1 MERKLL
7 PFIWRHSRKQQ
18 IWVFIVVL
26 VSMPVYFMMLQL
38 PKLVVNGP
46 IQGIGYETPGST
58 QPFLSIDLPFSDF
71 LFGQT
76 INLFGGF
83 ELERQQMLVFLC
95 FGFLL
100 AVALNGWFKL
110 YINTYKGKMG
120 ERLLRRLRY
129 ELFDRVLRYPISKVR
144 QVKPSEVTSAIKD
157 EVEPLGEFFGDA
169 FSIPVFLG
177 AQAITGM
184 LFLFLQSTMFGIIT
198 LAIVLFQ
205 AWIIPRLRRRLLVL
219 GRARQ
224 TTARKLSGRIGEYV
238 QGMDDVHLH
247 GISNRARSN
256 IWDML
261 RNILAIRFELYQ
273 RKFQVK
279 FLNNF
284 LIQLL
289 AFLFYL
295 IGGYLVITG
304 QMDLG
309 ALVASIAAYK
319 DLPAPIKGIIDWD
332 QQRLLNQ
339 IRYEQSIEDFANTQV
354 IPADRQE
361 RLDQS
366 PAPISD
372 GYAVHNL
379 TVLDSSEQPVIRDF
393 TGTISRREAVAIV
406 GPTDSGAEQLAET
419 LARLLQPASGNITL
433 DDKPLDSL
441 PEPLTGQRIGYAD
454 SNIFFSGGSIKTM
467 LAETL
472 PFDGALAPVLRSQSS
487 NSDFVVHEAELGTA
501 PDVDED
507 FDDFNVKEPWPD
519 ESLAPRVL
527 KIMRCV
533 GLYEDVLEYGLLR
546 RIDDGSDGGIK
557 DSVMDA
563 RRKFAGDETNA
574 QIASAVEFF
583 DPDAYS
589 HQLTIGENL
598 IFGTPVDESFK
609 AENLPANSLLRQM
622 LSDANLLAP
631 LFAMGLEIARN
642 NIELFG
648 DLAEDSTLLQRAGG
662 PSADQL
668 AMMKAAV
675 EKLADK
681 NAGSA
686 DPEDLESMLGLAFDY
701 CEAQTRFGL
710 LDDDLQDRLLKTRKT
725 VRAAL
730 EKDGGGAVSFHDPDS
745 FNPSLTLLDNILFGR
760 VDARRVGAR
769 ERVLKAIKT
778 LLETS
783 GVSDAVFLIGLS
795 FDIGTGGR
803 NLSTNQA
810 QKLKLARAL
819 LKEPD
824 IVIIN
829 RALSA
834 LDAGERTQIL
844 ENILDLGTGSD
855 ERTMG
860 VICVPL
866 DTKMLDRFDRVI
878 AMADGR
884 IAAEGSPE
892 KVAARL
898 ETAQITAGGNA

>member
-1 MERKLL
+1 
-7 PFIWRHSRKQQ
+7 
-18 IWVFIVVL
+18 
-26 VSMPVYFMMLQL
+26 MPVYFQMLQL

-46 IQGIGYETPGST
+46 IQGIGYETPGAT
-58 QPFLSIDLPFSDF
+58 QPALVIDLPFSET
-71 LFGQT
+71 LFGQS

-83 ELERQQMLVFLC
+83 DLERQQMLIFLC
-95 FGFLL
+95 FGFLF

-110 YINTYKGKMG
+110 YINTFKGKMG

-177 AQAITGM
+177 AQAITGL
-184 LFLFLQSTMFGIIT
+184 LFLFLQSTMFGAIT
-198 LAIVLFQ
+198 LGIVLFQ
-205 AWIIPRLRRRLLVL
+205 AWIIPRLRRRLLEL

-224 TTARKLSGRIGEYV
+224 QAARRLSGRIGEFV

-304 QMDLG
+304 RMDLG
-309 ALVASIAAYK
+309 SLVASIAAYK

-339 IRYEQSIEDFANTQV
+339 IRYEQAIDDFASTKI
-354 IPADRQE
+354 IPAERQE
-361 RLDQS
+361 RLAE
-366 PAPISD
+366 PPKPIKD
-372 GYAVHNL
+372 GYAIHGL
-379 TVLDSSEQPVIRDF
+379 SVLDSTEQPVIQDF
-393 TGTISRREAVAIV
+393 TGSISRRETVAIV
-406 GPTDSGAEQLAET
+406 GASDSGAEQLAET
-419 LARLLQPASGNITL
+419 VARLLQSASGNITL
-433 DDKPLDSL
+433 DDQQLDNL

-454 SNIFFSGGSIKTM
+454 SGTYFAGGSIKTM

-472 PFDGALAPVLRSQSS
+472 PFDGDLAPVLKESTS
-487 NSDFVVHEAELGTA
+487 NADFAPHEIELGTA
-501 PDVDED
+501 PKTDED
-507 FDDFNVKEPWPD
+507 ADNFEVDASWPEGD
-519 ESLAPRVL
+519 LATRVL
-527 KIMRCV
+527 AIMRCV
-533 GLYEDVLEYGLLR
+533 GLYDDILEYGLLR
-546 RIDDGSDGGIK
+546 RVGDGDNDEIIA
-557 DSVMDA
+557 SVMDA
-563 RRKFAGDETNA
+563 RRQFAGGETTE
-574 QIASAVEFF
+574 QITSAVEFF
-583 DPDAYS
+583 DPEAYS

-598 IFGTPVDESFK
+598 IFGTPSDERFSPI
-609 AENLPANSLLRQM
+609 NLPSNELLRKT
-622 LSDANLLAP
+622 LSDAGLLDP
-631 LFAMGLEIARN
+631 LFGMGLEIARN
-642 NIELFG
+642 NVELFG
-648 DLAEDSTLLQRAGG
+648 DLAEDSLLLQRSGG
-662 PSADQL
+662 PSPEQL
-668 AMMKAAV
+668 TAMKAAL
-675 EKLADK
+675 EKLAGK
-681 NAGSA
+681 TAATA
-686 DPEDLESMLGLAFDY
+686 DEADLKEMLGLSFDY

-710 LDDDLQDRLLKTRKT
+710 LDDALQQRLLDARNVVRK
-725 VRAAL
+725 AL
-730 EKDGGGAVSFHDPDS
+730 EEQGDDAVSFHDPDR

-760 VDARRVGAR
+760 IDARRVGAR
-769 ERVLKAIKT
+769 ERVLTAIKG

-783 GVSDAVFLIGLS
+783 GVSDSVFLIGLS
-795 FDIGTGGR
+795 FDVGTGGR
-803 NLSTNQA
+803 NLSNNQA

-819 LKEPD
+819 LKQPD

-834 LDAGERTQIL
+834 LDAKERQDIIDRVLALGLDGEQ
-844 ENILDLGTGSD
+844 
-855 ERTMG
+855 RTMG
-860 VICVPL
+860 VVYVPL
-866 DTKMLDRFDRVI
+866 ETRGLDRFDRVI

-884 IAAEGSPE
+884 ITVEGTPE

-898 ETAQITAGGNA
+898 ESIPAADS

>member
-26 VSMPVYFMMLQL
+26 VSMPVYFQMLQL

-46 IQGIGYETPGST
+46 IQGIGYETPDAT
-58 QPFLSIDLPFSDF
+58 QPFLAFDLPFSNF
-71 LFGQT
+71 FFGQS
-76 INLFGGF
+76 ISLFGGF
-83 ELERQQMLVFLC
+83 ELERQSMLVALC
-95 FGFLL
+95 FAFLV

-157 EVEPLGEFFGDA
+157 EVEPLGLFFGDA
-169 FSIPVFLG
+169 FSMPIFLG
-177 AQAITGM
+177 AQAITGL
-184 LFLFLQSTMFGIIT
+184 LFLFLQSIMFGAIT
-198 LAIVLFQ
+198 LGIVLFQ
-205 AWIIPRLRRRLLVL
+205 AWIIPRLRRRLLEL

-224 TTARKLSGRIGEYV
+224 RAARRLSGRIGEYV

-304 QMDLG
+304 RMDLG

-339 IRYEQSIEDFANTQV
+339 ILYEQAIEDFAATEV
-354 IPADRQE
+354 TPAERQE
-361 RLDQS
+361 KPEQR
-366 PAPISD
+366 PAPIKD
-372 GYAVHNL
+372 GYGVHGL
-379 TVLDSSEQPVIRDF
+379 AVLDSSGQLVIQEF
-393 TGTISRREAVAIV
+393 SGTLSRHEAVAIV
-406 GPTDSGAEQLAET
+406 GPADSGAEQVAES
-419 LARLLQPASGNITL
+419 LARLLQSASGNITL
-433 DDKPLDSL
+433 DDKQLETL
-441 PEPLTGQRIGYAD
+441 PEALTGQRVGYAD
-454 SNIFFSGGSIKTM
+454 SGTYFSGGMIKTM
-467 LAETL
+467 LADTL
-472 PFDGALAPVLRSQSS
+472 PFEGDSAPVLRDTSS
-487 NSDFVVHEAELGTA
+487 SADFVVHEAELGKK
-501 PDVDED
+501 PDVNEE
-507 FDDFNVKEPWPD
+507 FDNFDVKEPWPD
-519 ESLAPRVL
+519 ETLAPRVL

-533 GLYEDVLEYGLLR
+533 GLYEDVLEFGLLR
-546 RIDDGSDGGIK
+546 RVDEKADSDIIA
-557 DSVMDA
+557 SVMDA
-563 RRKFAGDETNA
+563 RR
-574 QIASAVEFF
+574 QLASGQTDVKIDGAVEFF
-583 DPDAYS
+583 DPDRYS

-598 IFGTPVDESFK
+598 IFGTAVDPSFE
-609 AENLPANSLLRQM
+609 AENLPSNALLRKT
-622 LSDANLLAP
+622 LEEAGLVAP
-631 LFAMGLEIARN
+631 LYDMGLGIARN
-642 NIELFG
+642 NVELFG
-648 DLAEDSTLLQRAGG
+648 DLAEDSMLLQRSGG
-662 PSADQL
+662 PSPERL
-668 AMMKAAV
+668 TWMKEEL

-681 NAGSA
+681 TAATA
-686 DPEDLESMLGLAFDY
+686 DEEDVQAMLGMAFDY
-701 CEAQTRFGL
+701 CEAETRFGL
-710 LDDDLQDRLLKTRKT
+710 LDDGLQEQLLKTRT
-725 VRAAL
+725 TLRNAL
-730 EKDGGGAVSFHDPDS
+730 EKDGSTAISFHDPDS

-760 VDARRVGAR
+760 IDARRVGAR

-783 GVSDAVFLIGLS
+783 GVSDSVFLIGLS
-795 FDIGTGGR
+795 FDVGTGGR
-803 NLSTNQA
+803 NLTTNQA

-819 LKEPD
+819 LKQPD

-834 LDAGERTQIL
+834 LDPAERTQIL
-844 ENILDLGTGSD
+844 DNVLDLGMGP
-855 ERTMG
+855 EGRQMG

-866 DTKMLDRFDRVI
+866 DTNALDRFDRVI

-884 IAAEGSPE
+884 ITVEGTPE

-898 ETAQITAGGNA
+898 ETSAS

>member
-7 PFIWRHSRKQQ
+7 PYIWRHSRKQQ

-26 VSMPVYFMMLQL
+26 VSMPIYFMMLQL

-46 IQGIGYETPGST
+46 IQGIGYETPGAT

-71 LFGQT
+71 LFGQS

-95 FGFLL
+95 IGFLA

-157 EVEPLGEFFGDA
+157 EVEPLGLFFGDA

-177 AQAITGM
+177 AQAITGL
-184 LFLFLQSTMFGIIT
+184 LFLFLQSTMFGAIT
-198 LAIVLFQ
+198 LGIVLFQ
-205 AWIIPRLRRRLLVL
+205 AWIIPRLRRRLLEL

-224 TTARKLSGRIGEYV
+224 TAARKLSGRIGEYV

-339 IRYEQSIEDFANTQV
+339 IRYEQAIEDFANTEI
-354 IPADRQE
+354 IPAERQE
-361 RLDQS
+361 KPDQ
-366 PAPISD
+366 PPVPIKD
-372 GYAVHNL
+372 GYAVHGL
-379 TVLDSSEQPVIRDF
+379 GVLDSSDQPIIQEF
-393 TGTISRREAVAIV
+393 TNTISRRETLAIV
-406 GPTDSGAEQLAET
+406 GPADSGAEQVAES
-419 LARLLQPASGNITL
+419 LARLLQSASGNITL
-433 DDKPLDSL
+433 DDKQLQTL
-441 PEPLTGQRIGYAD
+441 PEALTGQRIGYAD
-454 SNIFFSGGSIKTM
+454 SGTYFAGGSIKTM

-472 PFDGALAPVLRSQSS
+472 PFEGDSAPVLRATSS
-487 NSDFVVHEAELGTA
+487 NADFAVHEAELGSA
-501 PDVDED
+501 PDVDDE
-507 FDDFNVKEPWPD
+507 FDNFEVQEPWPD
-519 ESLAPRVL
+519 ETLAPRVL

-546 RIDDGSDGGIK
+546 RVDDGADGDIVA
-557 DSVMDA
+557 SVMEA
-563 RRKFAGDETNA
+563 RRQLADDQTNV
-574 QIASAVEFF
+574 QINGAVEFF
-583 DPDAYS
+583 DPDNYS

-598 IFGTPVDESFK
+598 IFGTPADESFK
-609 AENLPANSLLRQM
+609 SENLPSNALLRKT
-622 LSDANLLAP
+622 LEDAGLIAP
-631 LFAMGLEIARN
+631 LFDMGLEIARN
-642 NIELFG
+642 NVELFG
-648 DLAEDSTLLQRAGG
+648 DLAEDSMLLQRSGG
-662 PSADQL
+662 PSPEHL
-668 AMMKAAV
+668 TAMKQAL

-681 NAGSA
+681 NATSA
-686 DPEDLESMLGLAFDY
+686 DPEDLEAMLGLAFEY

-710 LDDDLQDRLLKTRKT
+710 LDDGLQDRLLKTRNSL
-725 VRAAL
+725 RSAL
-730 EKDGGGAVSFHDPDS
+730 EKDGSGAVSFHDPDK

-760 VDARRVGAR
+760 IDARRVGAR

-778 LLETS
+778 QLEAS

-795 FDIGTGGR
+795 FNIGTGGR

-810 QKLKLARAL
+810 QKLKIARAL

-834 LDAGERTQIL
+834 LDPGERTQIL
-844 ENILDLGTGSD
+844 EDVMALGMGP
-855 ERTMG
+855 EQRQMG

-866 DTKMLDRFDRVI
+866 DTNALDHFDRVI

-884 IAAEGSPE
+884 ITVEGTPE
-892 KVAARL
+892 KVSARL
-898 ETAQITAGGNA
+898 ETTADQ